1 VLTLT
6 ENAAQMIQRLAH
18 QAELPAGSGLRI
30 AQREDH
36 PSLAMS
42 LAVEPEPY
50 DQVLVAHESAVF
62 LGPVAATR
70 LASKTLDAKADAH
83 GSAFFLRP

>member
-1 VLTLT
+1 MLTLT
-6 ENAAQMIQRLAH
+6 EKAAQMIRHLASR
-18 QAELPAGSGLRI
+18 AELPAGAGLRI

-50 DQVLVAHESAVF
+50 DEVLVEHDSAVF
-62 LGPVAATR
+62 LGPRAARR
-70 LASKTLDAKADAH
+70 LATKTLDAKADAH